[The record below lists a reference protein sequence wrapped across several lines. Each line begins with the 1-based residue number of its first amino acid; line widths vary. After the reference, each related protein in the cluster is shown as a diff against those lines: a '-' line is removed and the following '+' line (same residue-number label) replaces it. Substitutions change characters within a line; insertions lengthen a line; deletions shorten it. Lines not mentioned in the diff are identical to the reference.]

1 VQRTCQMREWLSSDH
16 GARLANVWAR
26 AFGQSLQSVA
36 TRIWSS
42 ARTLLIMP
50 LCDPY
55 RPEWHYMRGPGPK
68 SRAKRLAE
76 SGQSMPPDSSAH
88 KDK

>member
-1 VQRTCQMREWLSSDH
+1 MREWLSSDH
-16 GARLANVWAR
+16 GARLAVASAR
-26 AFGQSLQSVA
+26 AIGQSLH
-36 TRIWSS
+36 RLWSS

-76 SGQSMPPDSSAH
+76 SAQTLAPDRSAH
-88 KDK
+88 PDK